1 MTSLRS
7 SIAFAVIASL
17 GATSPVV
24 AHSTFP
30 TGGNPC
36 GVQDPHARG
45 GSPTATS
52 PTLPPGA
59 DTQQMQYADVWV
71 TPTYIAYQDSRNTAA
86 FDAAKGRVEWTN
98 QFHSDADRRAFQQQ
112 VVVSPR
118 ERCYRRANGA
128 LAYNG
133 CVAASQSAL
142 DVGRS
147 CELRP
152 LNGRGGYA
160 AASTGWSITERLP
173 NGVVRVVA
181 SGSAPSAGELT
192 FRLDATYV
200 LSVTGV
206 GALTAE
212 SRPA

>member
-1 MTSLRS
+1 MRMRS
-7 SIAFAVIASL
+7 TIVVGLLASV
-17 GATSPVV
+17 GVMSPVS
-24 AHSTFP
+24 AHPTFP
-30 TGGNPC
+30 SSGNPC

-45 GSPTATS
+45 GAPTATS
-52 PTLPPGA
+52 PVLPPAA

-71 TPTYIAYQDSRNTAA
+71 TPTYVAYQDSRNFVA
-86 FDAAKGRVEWTN
+86 FDAGKGRLEYTS
-98 QFHSDADRRAFQQQ
+98 QFHTDADRRAYQQQ

-118 ERCYRRANGA
+118 ERCYRRANGTVGH
-128 LAYNG
+128 NG

-142 DVGRS
+142 DVGRT

-152 LNGRGGYA
+152 LNTKGSYA
-160 AASTGWSITERLP
+160 AAATGWSITERLP
-173 NGVVRVVA
+173 SGAMRVVA

-206 GALTAE
+206 GAVTADA
-212 SRPA
+212 RPA